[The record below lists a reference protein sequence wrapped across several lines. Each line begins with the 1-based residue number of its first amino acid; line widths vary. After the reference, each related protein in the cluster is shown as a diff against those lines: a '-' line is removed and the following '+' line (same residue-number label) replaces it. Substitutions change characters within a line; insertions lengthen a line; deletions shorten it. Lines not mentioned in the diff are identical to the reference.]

1 MTDATTDHLTQA
13 ADLDVHDDGATLSLA
28 PTGAWVIAQAAT
40 ADALLMVT
48 PLEGRAS
55 VAIDLSGLTRMDTA
69 GAWLIHRTRRTAES
83 HGALVTVTG
92 AQVKF
97 DTLLQAI
104 AARDQLAPK
113 PARHEPWYT
122 AIVIRAGH
130 ALEDAWTTTKEA
142 LAFLGLLLE
151 SMFRCII
158 EPRRFRLTSTVYHM
172 EQAGLNAVPIVALMS
187 FLVGAVLAF
196 QGATQLQKFGAEV
209 FTVNLVGISF
219 LREVGILLTAIMV
232 AGRSGSAFTA
242 QIGSMKLREEIDA
255 MRTLGLNPMEVL
267 VVPRVTALIIMMP
280 VLGFIGAMMGLAG
293 GMMILWITS
302 GMSPWAYVERV
313 NDAVSLWSFWVGMIK
328 APVFGLLIGLI
339 GCFEGMKVEGS
350 AESVGQRT
358 TMSVVEGIFIVIV
371 ADAFFSI
378 MFEIIG
384 V

>member
-1 MTDATTDHLTQA
+1 MTDGISEQRRPAGLQT
-13 ADLDVHDDGATLSLA
+13 HDDAGTLILA
-28 PTGAWVIAQAAT
+28 PSGDWVIAQAAE
-40 ADALLMVT
+40 ADALLQQVSMQDRKAVVIE
-48 PLEGRAS
+48 LHAL
-55 VAIDLSGLTRMDTA
+55 DRMDTS
-69 GAWLIHRTRRTAES
+69 GAWLIHRTRRMALDG
-83 HGALVTVTG
+83 GASVTIKYARDTFETLVS
-92 AQVKF
+92 
-97 DTLLQAI
+97 AI
-104 AARDQLAPK
+104 AARDRPPP
-113 PARHEPWYT
+113 PAALHEPWYT

-130 ALEDAWTTTKEA
+130 ALDDAWKTTKEA

-151 SMFRCII
+151 SMGRCMI

-267 VVPRVTALIIMMP
+267 VVPRVTALIVMMP

-313 NDAVSLWSFWVGMIK
+313 NEAVSLWSFWVGMIK

-358 TMSVVEGIFIVIV
+358 TQSVVEGIFIVIV

>member
-1 MTDATTDHLTQA
+1 MTDVDSDPSPHTATLEA
-13 ADLDVHDDGATLSLA
+13 HDDGTALSLSLA
-28 PTGAWVIAQAAT
+28 GPWTIAQAAT
-40 ADALLMVT
+40 ADAQLIALA
-48 PLEGRAS
+48 LEGRAH
-55 VAIDLSGLTRMDTA
+55 VAIDLSGLTRLDTA
-69 GAWLIHRTRRTAES
+69 GAWLIHRTRRAAEA
-83 HGALVTVTG
+83 HGAPVTVTG
-92 AQVKF
+92 SQPKF
-97 DTLLQAI
+97 DTLLNAV
-104 AARDQLAPK
+104 AARDHRAVK
-113 PARHEPWYT
+113 GVHHEPWYY

-130 ALEDAWTTTKEA
+130 ALDDGWRTTREA
-142 LAFLGLLLE
+142 VGFLGLLLE
-151 SMFRCII
+151 SIGRCIVQ
-158 EPRRFRLTSTVYHM
+158 PRRLRVTSTVYHM

-187 FLVGAVLAF
+187 FLIGAVLAF
-196 QGATQLQKFGAEV
+196 QGATQLRKFGAEV

-219 LREVGILLTAIMV
+219 LREVGILLTAILV

-267 VVPRVTALIIMMP
+267 VVPRVIALVIMMP
-280 VLGFIGAMMGLAG
+280 ILGFIAAIMGLAG
-293 GMMILWITS
+293 GMTILWLS
-302 GMSPWAYVERV
+302 AGMSPWAYIERV

-358 TMSVVEGIFIVIV
+358 TQSVVEGIFIVIV

>member
-1 MTDATTDHLTQA
+1 MTETIPDRRQRPAGLEA
-13 ADLDVHDDGATLSLA
+13 HDDAGTLVLV
-28 PTGAWVIAQAAT
+28 PTGDWVIAEAAR
-40 ADALLMVT
+40 ADSLLNQLTLDGRRSLVVEMHALERL
-48 PLEGRAS
+48 
-55 VAIDLSGLTRMDTA
+55 DTS
-69 GAWLIHRTRRTAES
+69 GAWLIHRTRRAAEA
-83 HGALVTVTG
+83 GGVTVTIVH
-92 AQVKF
+92 ADAKF
-97 DTLLQAI
+97 ETLLTAI
-104 AARDQLAPK
+104 AARDRPPSK
-113 PARHEPWYT
+113 PTFHEPWYT

-130 ALEDAWTTTKEA
+130 ALEDAWTTTREA

-151 SMFRCII
+151 SMFRCIL

-172 EQAGLNAVPIVALMS
+172 EQAGLNAVPIVSLMS

-267 VVPRVTALIIMMP
+267 VVPRVVALIVMMP

-313 NDAVSLWSFWVGMIK
+313 NEAVSLWSFWVGMIK

>member
-1 MTDATTDHLTQA
+1 MTDTI
-13 ADLDVHDDGATLSLA
+13 ADQRHNPAGLETHADAGALVLV
-28 PTGAWVIAQAAT
+28 PTGDWVIAEAAR
-40 ADALLMVT
+40 ADQLLHQTNLDGRNALVIELHA
-48 PLEGRAS
+48 L
-55 VAIDLSGLTRMDTA
+55 DRMDTS
-69 GAWLIHRTRRTAES
+69 GAWLIHRTRRAAEAAGLPVTIT
-83 HGALVTVTG
+83 HAGAKVE
-92 AQVKF
+92 
-97 DTLLQAI
+97 TLLTAV
-104 AARDQLAPK
+104 AARDRPPMK
-113 PARHEPWYT
+113 PTYHEPWYT

-130 ALEDAWTTTKEA
+130 ALDDALRTTKEA

-151 SMFRCII
+151 SMARCAI

-293 GMMILWITS
+293 GMMILWLSS

-313 NDAVSLWSFWVGMIK
+313 NEAVTLWSFWVGMIK

-358 TMSVVEGIFIVIV
+358 TQSVVEGIFIVIV